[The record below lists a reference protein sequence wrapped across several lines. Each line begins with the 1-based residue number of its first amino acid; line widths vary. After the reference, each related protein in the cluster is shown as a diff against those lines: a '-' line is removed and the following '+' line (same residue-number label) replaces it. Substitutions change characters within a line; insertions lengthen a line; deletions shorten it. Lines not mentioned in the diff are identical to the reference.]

1 MFIRSGFY
9 KAGNFVA
16 AINAFTA
23 ALLLDDSIPSYPLI
37 LKNRGLSRFSIGKTN
52 EGFFLLKHTF
62 GKKLKFLII
71 IIIIIIIIMVY

>member
-23 ALLLDDSIPSYPLI
+23 ALVLDDSIPSYPLI
-37 LKNRGLSRFSIGKTN
+37 LKNRGLSRFFIGKTN
-52 EGFFLLKHTF
+52 GRMLPSETYFWE
-62 GKKLKFLII
+62 KFKVLP
-71 IIIIIIIIMVY
+71 